1 MVFNSTGF
9 NTPLELIAFLD
20 QETTASG
27 FPVLGVAFMLM
38 ITAVIFLAL
47 KTYTSTGRAFAV
59 TFAVG
64 MVVSF
69 LGLLIGFIDWTIFT
83 FFVIGF
89 AVSTA
94 LLRTEANK

>member
-9 NTPLELIAFLD
+9 NTPLELITFLD
-20 QETTASG
+20 QETTSGG
-27 FPVLGVAFMLM
+27 FPVLGLAFMLM

-69 LGLLIGFIDWTIFT
+69 LGWLIGFIDIYIFT
-83 FFVIGF
+83 VYVIGF

-94 LLRTEANK
+94 ILRFESNR